1 MMPLMDFPALYRNV
15 MLATADAKVVR
26 NLITRYGWR
35 LGVGRFVAGE
45 DFDSALPALRKIEES
60 GRSIVLDVLGEFVG
74 TEGEARAI
82 ADTIQGAVKAAAAA
96 GTSRYF
102 SVKPTQLG
110 LGVSSELAYELASGL
125 ASTLHDVGGHLCLD
139 MENVPYLDRTL
150 DLYERLRRDGHH
162 HVSTVLQTYLHRT
175 PADLARVIELANEPD
190 QGPTEVRMVKG
201 AYREAPEVAF
211 QDRTKIEDAYRELSY
226 RTLQAGLKLNIATHD
241 EALLRELLAY
251 VRGAGADHD
260 KYEVQ
265 MLYGVRNGLQEQLV
279 AAGHPVRVYVPFGD
293 DWYGYYSRRLA
304 EKPSNLAF
312 VLRGLFG

>member
-15 MLATADAKVVR
+15 MLTTADAPFVRKV
-26 NLITRYGWR
+26 LTRYGWR
-35 LGVGRFVAGE
+35 LGVGRFVAGKDLE
-45 DFDSALPALRKIEES
+45 DALPALRKIEES
-60 GRSIVLDVLGEFVG
+60 GRSIVLDVLGEFV
-74 TEGEARAI
+74 TSEAEARATAERI
-82 ADTIQGAVKAAAAA
+82 GAAVKAAAAA

-125 ASTLHDVGGHLCLD
+125 AATLFDVGGDLCLD

-162 HVSTVLQTYLHRT
+162 HVSTVLQSYLHRT
-175 PADLARVIELANEPD
+175 PGDLERIIALAAEED

-201 AYREAPEVAF
+201 AYREKPEVAY
-211 QDRTKIEDAYRELSY
+211 QDRPRIEEAYRELSY
-226 RTLQAGLKLNIATHD
+226 RALEAGVKLNLGTHD

-251 VRGAGADHD
+251 VRGSGANPE

-265 MLYGVRNGLQEQLV
+265 MLYGVRNGLQEQLA
-279 AAGHPVRVYVPFGD
+279 AAGHPMRVYVPFGD
-293 DWYGYYSRRLA
+293 DWYGYYSRRIA
-304 EKPSNLAF
+304 ERPSNLAF
-312 VLRGLFG
+312 VLRGLVG